1 MSLPGGRQSIKQGE
15 IYWVLEAD
23 PGETES
29 AVPHPYVIVQAT
41 VLNNSRIPTV
51 VACALTSNLKR
62 VSLPGN
68 VLLEAGEANLPKPS
82 VVEVSKVST
91 VLKMQLGNYIGTVSE
106 ERVEQILAGMRF
118 IQSAFE

>member
-1 MSLPGGRQSIKQGE
+1 MSLPADHVPIQQGD
-15 IYWVLEAD
+15 IYWISNLD
-23 PGETES
+23 GFES
-29 AVPHPYVIVQAT
+29 GIAHPYVIVKAT

-68 VLLEAGEANLPKPS
+68 VLLEAGEANLPKSS
-82 VVEVSKVST
+82 VVEVSKVSI
-91 VLKMQLGNYIGTVSE
+91 VLKTELGDYLGTLGE

-118 IQSAFE
+118 VQFTFE